1 MEVINKYAGLLVEK
15 LVGILTSYPGW
26 IQLLIVGGIATL
38 VVFGI
43 IYLIKKSWK
52 ILVTVVSIAL
62 VLLIIY
68 WFFLK

>member
-62 VLLIIY
+62 VILIIY

>member
-15 LVGILTSYPGW
+15 LIGILTSYPGW

-62 VLLIIY
+62 VILIIY